1 MMRGSSGGG
10 LPIAIDAAYGMAKDG
25 IRVGR
30 RSKRQQQGTD
40 FGLRV
45 GALFTFHVRV
55 KGDTLTL
62 SDLGPANNADA
73 RQLVEGDYK
82 GTGQKK

>member
-1 MMRGSSGGG
+1 MMRGSSGG

-25 IRVGR
+25 TRVGR

-55 KGDTLTL
+55 KGDTLAL
-62 SDLGPANNADA
+62 SDPGPAQSAGA
-73 RQLVEGDYK
+73 RQPSEGDYQ
-82 GTGQKK
+82 GAAQKK